1 MRFFILV
8 KPKLLNPS
16 LRLIK
21 NKILIQMKKI
31 DLFKVFIILIGISF
45 LYLFHDYRKNGRYQV
60 LVEQGINT
68 IIDTRTGELFLVVYP
83 EANGNGLIKSFKNK
97 GEVVPYIG
105 PIQAQ

>member
-1 MRFFILV
+1 MRFYYFSTT
-8 KPKLLNPS
+8 KPLNPS
-16 LRLIK
+16 LRLLK

-83 EANGNGLIKSFKNK
+83 EADGNGLIKSFKNK